1 MALTRKSLKA
11 MGLDDEKIDSVIEMH
26 TETIESLKSENEKL
40 RGDATRAADL
50 QKQLDEAN
58 EKLSKTDPNAAARIQ
73 KELDDYKAAVAAE
86 KATAAKRTAYRKI
99 IEDNG
104 ITGVLADMI
113 ADRVDYGKVEMDG
126 DAIKGADA
134 IGAEIAKTY
143 AAYIPTMSTRG
154 QKTQTPPQGQAQ
166 CGDDDLS
173 DEEYFAKYDKKT
185 KET

>member
-26 TETIESLKSENEKL
+26 TETIESLKTENEKL

-58 EKLSKTDPNAAARIQ
+58 EKLSKSDPNAAAKIQ

-86 KATAAKRTAYRKI
+86 KTTAAKRAAYRKI
-99 IEDNG
+99 VEGKG

-113 ADRVDYGKVEMDG
+113 ADRVDYSAIEMDG
-126 DAIKGADA
+126 DAIKGADE
-134 IGAEIAKTY
+134 IGAQIAKTY
-143 AAYIPTMSTRG
+143 IPTHSTRG
-154 QKTQTPPQGQAQ
+154 QNTQNPPGGDPPAS
-166 CGDDDLS
+166 DDDLS
-173 DEEYFAKYDKKT
+173 DAEYFAKYKKS
-185 KET
+185 